1 MHIFHFERTSLR
13 IIAMFRRRTILKI
26 WSIPIS
32 WRKPWIILLSTSTSP
47 ISNNLLFLR
56 TFVYISRCIHMRAH
70 RVSMC
75 PSLIR
80 LVCFALSPI
89 ILHHSFFFRF
99 LISSLFTSG
108 SLHDDSLLQEEFIL
122 IVSMTKNETRHYSKR
137 SFHHSTHHTRLH
149 ATHSTDR
156 PTDRPL
162 VSALKRVHF
171 SFPELIETYHR

>member
-1 MHIFHFERTSLR
+1 MKNMHIFHFERTSLR

-122 IVSMTKNETRHYSKR
+122 IVSMTKTKRDTIQNDLSTIQHITRAYTQR
-137 SFHHSTHHTRLH
+137 TRPI
-149 ATHSTDR
+149 DQ
-156 PTDRPL
+156 PTDR
-162 VSALKRVHF
+162 
-171 SFPELIETYHR
+171 SFRPWNVCTFLFPN